1 MANITQ
7 EIALLER
14 QKKSAKTNRDKVD
27 IMRKVKQLKEELTKQ
42 QTQTALPA
50 ARKVVKQ
57 MPNESFKEFIA
68 RLKLKPEY
76 AFLKNMGLGKI
87 ADDYRVVGKRVGWRV
102 KGHHNY
108 KVPSK
113 KFRKDNPDL
122 VYYEDRKNRSDVYRP
137 DRLEQGGEVGD
148 NNSTIF
154 DSLKK
159 GDKINITYSSGISR
173 TNEKKLQLRSKNI
186 VGKGKSYESEK
197 ITFDNLDNPTGVKY
211 YAYKRKD
218 DSVGFAMG
226 DMAIS
231 HVVITKGGMMAK
243 GGAVKKSTFV
253 LTNEKGEEIFRT
265 TSLNKAS
272 DRRVMQPNK
281 DNIKIDVIEPDGSSR
296 NLMAKGGKLS
306 DNYTD
311 YKHFDLNSEGN
322 FASKKNG
329 KNYEIIYRDDKSK
342 LYDLFENGKKIKSD
356 KSVRDV
362 MYFAEGG
369 SVKKKRFEDGGE
381 VKTGVEIMAAP
392 KGHPEVEGN
401 FLFPSNAN
409 KNTLGIKLAKGGVSG
424 EVKVGGYK
432 VDFFHT
438 AANVYANITIP
449 SENPTFEDDKQIK
462 GVGKTEK
469 EALRDLEKNIKQHK
483 YAKGGNLKYYDKETE
498 YRLGRPSGSIE
509 KEILEKVKYYTSS
522 DELFMGNFGWITPN
536 KKSAEGYLYKSDGF
550 DTILKDVKLKAGER
564 IFIYL
569 NSTTA
574 IGGMTPLIKINLDKE
589 LLYFLADSDNDEI
602 VFETK
607 GVPARYI
614 ALIEHK
620 MAKGGVVVT
629 SIKDIPNFQQRLDE
643 GKITYRGLGL
653 GKLWDDF
660 YKVAGTSGTRIKVD
674 SKEYFITDEEFDTFS
689 RGADGKLRIRFDA
702 PKRRL
707 ERGGKTN
714 EKGEFFAFD
723 DDDDDF
729 SAYYWKETQDK
740 NGKITGYDVIEKD
753 SHQTVYQ
760 NRSKQKALEF
770 IDRYKS
776 GYAKGGEVAA
786 IEVGDWVSEKK
797 GTARGKVYEDTGS
810 FIKLEDK
817 YGGKSNTL
825 YSKRQ
830 FKKSVKPRY

>member
-1 MANITQ
+1 
-7 EIALLER
+7 
-14 QKKSAKTNRDKVD
+14 
-27 IMRKVKQLKEELTKQ
+27 
-42 QTQTALPA
+42 
-50 ARKVVKQ
+50 
-57 MPNESFKEFIA
+57 
-68 RLKLKPEY
+68 
-76 AFLKNMGLGKI
+76 
-87 ADDYRVVGKRVGWRV
+87 
-102 KGHHNY
+102 
-108 KVPSK
+108 
-113 KFRKDNPDL
+113 
-122 VYYEDRKNRSDVYRP
+122 
-137 DRLEQGGEVGD
+137 
-148 NNSTIF
+148 
-154 DSLKK
+154 
-159 GDKINITYSSGISR
+159 
-173 TNEKKLQLRSKNI
+173 
-186 VGKGKSYESEK
+186 
-197 ITFDNLDNPTGVKY
+197 
-211 YAYKRKD
+211 
-218 DSVGFAMG
+218 
-226 DMAIS
+226 
-231 HVVITKGGMMAK
+231 
-243 GGAVKKSTFV
+243 
-253 LTNEKGEEIFRT
+253 
-265 TSLNKAS
+265 
-272 DRRVMQPNK
+272 
-281 DNIKIDVIEPDGSSR
+281 
-296 NLMAKGGKLS
+296 
-306 DNYTD
+306 
-311 YKHFDLNSEGN
+311 
-322 FASKKNG
+322 
-329 KNYEIIYRDDKSK
+329 
-342 LYDLFENGKKIKSD
+342 
-356 KSVRDV
+356 
-362 MYFAEGG
+362 
-369 SVKKKRFEDGGE
+369 
-381 VKTGVEIMAAP
+381 
-392 KGHPEVEGN
+392 
-401 FLFPSNAN
+401 
-409 KNTLGIKLAKGGVSG
+409 
-424 EVKVGGYK
+424 
-432 VDFFHT
+432 
-438 AANVYANITIP
+438 
-449 SENPTFEDDKQIK
+449 
-462 GVGKTEK
+462 
-469 EALRDLEKNIKQHK
+469 LEKNIKQHK

-620 MAKGGVVVT
+620 MAKGGGF
-629 SIKDIPNFQQRLDE
+629 NQ
-643 GKITYRGLGL
+643 Y
-653 GKLWDDF
+653 
-660 YKVAGTSGTRIKVD
+660 
-674 SKEYFITDEEFDTFS
+674 
-689 RGADGKLRIRFDA
+689 
-702 PKRRL
+702 
-707 ERGGKTN
+707 
-714 EKGEFFAFD
+714 GEPYGFD

>member
-27 IMRKVKQLKEELTKQ
+27 IMRKVKDLKEKLTQQ
-42 QTQTALPA
+42 QTQTTLPA

-57 MPNESFKEFIA
+57 MPNESFKELIA

-122 VYYEDRKNRSDVYRP
+122 VYYEDRKNRSDVHRP

-173 TNEKKLQLRSKNI
+173 TNEKKLQVRSKNI

-218 DSVGFAMG
+218 DSVGFAIG

-231 HVVITKGGMMAK
+231 QVVITKNGMMAK
-243 GGAVKKSTFV
+243 GGAVGKAKSYLHLYK
-253 LTNEKGEEIFRT
+253 LTSSNGQYRVEVYDGAAMTPKEALEKMRI
-265 TSLNKAS
+265 SLRGLKSYKYAGAS
-272 DRRVMQPNK
+272 SD
-281 DNIKIDVIEPDGSSR
+281 
-296 NLMAKGGKLS
+296 S
-306 DNYTD
+306 DNYKKWHTKKD
-311 YKHFDLNSEGN
+311 IGYSDTEAWDEVFGKDKYANGGQVDNYKHFDLNSEGT
-322 FASKKNG
+322 FVSKKNG
-329 KNYEIIYRDDKSK
+329 KNYKIIYRDDKSQ
-342 LYDLFENGKKIKSD
+342 LYDLFENGKKIKSS

-362 MYFAEGG
+362 MT
-369 SVKKKRFEDGGE
+369 FEDGGE

-409 KNTLGIKLAKGGVSG
+409 KNTLGIKLAKGGGIFNEKYLDAISNDKKTKILKNIANHYGISVADAEN
-424 EVKVGGYK
+424 EVKNADAEMLYEYI
-432 VDFFHT
+432 
-438 AANVYANITIP
+438 ANDQSLKMSVYNDI
-449 SENPTFEDDKQIK
+449 END
-462 GVGKTEK
+462 
-469 EALRDLEKNIKQHK
+469 K

-498 YRLGRPSGSIE
+498 YRLGRPSGYIE

-522 DELFMGNFGWITPN
+522 DELFMGSFGWITPN

-569 NSTTA
+569 NRTTA

-602 VFETK
+602 VFQTK

-614 ALIEHK
+614 ALIQHK
-620 MAKGGVVVT
+620 MAKGGIVVT
-629 SIKDIPNFQQRLDE
+629 SIKDIPNFKERLDE

-674 SKEYFITDEEFDTFS
+674 KKEYFITDQEFDTFS

-702 PKRRL
+702 PYRK
-707 ERGGKTN
+707 
-714 EKGEFFAFD
+714 
-723 DDDDDF
+723 
-729 SAYYWKETQDK
+729 
-740 NGKITGYDVIEKD
+740 
-753 SHQTVYQ
+753 
-760 NRSKQKALEF
+760 
-770 IDRYKS
+770 
-776 GYAKGGEVAA
+776 
-786 IEVGDWVSEKK
+786 
-797 GTARGKVYEDTGS
+797 
-810 FIKLEDK
+810 
-817 YGGKSNTL
+817 
-825 YSKRQ
+825 
-830 FKKSVKPRY
+830 

>member
-1 MANITQ
+1 MANIAQ

-14 QKKSAKTNRDKVD
+14 QKKSAKSNRDKVD
-27 IMRKVKQLKEELTKQ
+27 IMRKVKDLKEELTKQ
-42 QTQTALPA
+42 QQQTALPT
-50 ARKVVKQ
+50 ARKAIKQ
-57 MPNESFKEFIA
+57 MPNESFKELIA

-87 ADDYRVVGKRVGWRV
+87 ADDYRVIGKPVGWRL
-102 KGHHNY
+102 KGYHNY

-122 VYYEDRKNRSDVYRP
+122 VYYEDRKNRSDVHRP
-137 DRLEQGGEVGD
+137 DRLKQGGEVGD
-148 NNSTIF
+148 NNSIIF

-159 GDKINITYSSGISR
+159 GDKINITFSSGISK
-173 TNEKKLQLRSKNI
+173 TNEKKLQVRSKNI

-231 HVVITKGGMMAK
+231 NVVINKSGMMAKGGGVGKAKSYLHLYKLTSPNGQYRVEVYDGAAMTPKEALEKMRISLRGLKSYKYAGASSDSDNYKKWHTKKDIGYSDTEAWDEVFGKDKYAEGGMFKKPIAAIMDDYGNIKSEKILQQDLKYLKEAFEDKMLTKNEYIKDYNQIKEQIKLLQTKEKGGMMAK
-243 GGAVKKSTFV
+243 GGGVLANAKKKVAKMTDDEVVQEISTIYHYDMQDNDFEMEE
-253 LTNEKGEEIFRT
+253 LYNDIDIARKELIKHYAEEGEDIT
-265 TSLNKAS
+265 TGYFANGG
-272 DRRVMQPNK
+272 QI
-281 DNIKIDVIEPDGSSR
+281 DN
-296 NLMAKGGKLS
+296 
-306 DNYTD
+306 

-322 FASKKNG
+322 FASKING
-329 KNYEIIYRDDKSK
+329 KNYEIIYRDDKSQ
-342 LYDLFENGKKIKSD
+342 LYDLFENGKKIKSSN
-356 KSVRDV
+356 SVRNV
-362 MYFAEGG
+362 MT
-369 SVKKKRFEDGGE
+369 FEDGGE

-392 KGHPEVEGN
+392 KGHPDVEGN
-401 FLFPSNAN
+401 FLFPANAN
-409 KNTLGIKLAKGGVSG
+409 KNTLGIKLAKGG
-424 EVKVGGYK
+424 
-432 VDFFHT
+432 
-438 AANVYANITIP
+438 
-449 SENPTFEDDKQIK
+449 
-462 GVGKTEK
+462 
-469 EALRDLEKNIKQHK
+469 
-483 YAKGGNLKYYDKETE
+483 NLKYYDKDTE

-536 KKSAEGYLYKSDGF
+536 KKRAKGYLYKLDGF

-607 GVPARYI
+607 GVPAQYI

-629 SIKDIPNFQQRLDE
+629 SIKDIPNFQERLDE

-674 SKEYFITDEEFDTFS
+674 KKEYFITDKEFDKFS
-689 RGADGKLRIRFDA
+689 RSADGKMRIRFDA
-702 PKRRL
+702 PFRK
-707 ERGGKTN
+707 
-714 EKGEFFAFD
+714 
-723 DDDDDF
+723 
-729 SAYYWKETQDK
+729 
-740 NGKITGYDVIEKD
+740 
-753 SHQTVYQ
+753 
-760 NRSKQKALEF
+760 
-770 IDRYKS
+770 
-776 GYAKGGEVAA
+776 
-786 IEVGDWVSEKK
+786 
-797 GTARGKVYEDTGS
+797 
-810 FIKLEDK
+810 
-817 YGGKSNTL
+817 
-825 YSKRQ
+825 
-830 FKKSVKPRY
+830 